1 MQSFHAERG
10 GFLDHT
16 ETALWNVSCVLV
28 MSAVSCFSQLNL
40 LHITKNEK
48 LKNRYAQRLN
58 YESFS
63 RICKLV
69 FET

>member
-40 LHITKNEK
+40 LHVTKNEK
-48 LKNRYAQRLN
+48 LKTDML
-58 YESFS
+58 SD
-63 RICKLV
+63 
-69 FET
+69 